1 MKQQLSMKLKKDT
14 SGDLSF
20 PLSRPAHPSHYQEV
34 RDGKGENTPP
44 LFCSHSPHNFGTPK
58 NNVGRGIENFVPK

>member
-1 MKQQLSMKLKKDT
+1 MQQQLSMKLKKDT

-20 PLSRPAHPSHYQEV
+20 PLSRPAHPSHYKEV

-44 LFCSHSPHNFGTPK
+44 F
-58 NNVGRGIENFVPK
+58 FVRIAHIISVLRKTT